1 MGASVDFDRRLPS
14 LAPGSVTQAGT
25 AWDTAAWDTFQWSS
39 GLARHR
45 SWRGLAVK
53 GAAISVHLVSY
64 SRNEQ
69 ISLFSSDVVFDQ
81 VTGAIAE
88 SG

>member
-1 MGASVDFDRRLPS
+1 MGHFPVVVRPSEASFM
-14 LAPGSVTQAGT
+14 
-25 AWDTAAWDTFQWSS
+25 
-39 GLARHR
+39 ARI
-45 SWRGLAVK
+45 AVK

-88 SG
+88 TG